1 MAADKI
7 SIIFCSLMVFLC
19 GQPSEG
25 TLKRE
30 EGFFFPK
37 RCFGDLGCFDNS
49 GYWALRQPNK
59 LPQGPEEIGAEF
71 LVNTRQHNDVTKPE
85 IVKYDDM
92 KSVENSSFDPRKKTK
107 ILVHGFLASCK
118 GGQFEAMA
126 AAILDSFDVNVV
138 RVDWSGGNG
147 FPFEQ
152 ATANTRVVG
161 AQIGLFIQ
169 RLCDNFDMQP
179 SDFHVIGHSLGA
191 HTAGYAGSRVE
202 GLGRITGLDPAE
214 PYFQWLHTSIRLD
227 PSDAEF
233 VDVIHTNGESIFS
246 ILVGGSGFGLM
257 QRCGH
262 VDFYPNGGLRQ
273 PGCDNKDLC
282 KDIFRGNIKEITDKV
297 ACSHGRAI
305 SYFIESIRSSG
316 CSFTSVVC
324 GSYKQYSKGEC
335 GSCSSSS
342 GSSTKGAI
350 CAEMGMNAEET
361 LKGQKDVK
369 LFLDTQAQT
378 PFCKN

>member
-1 MAADKI
+1 M
-7 SIIFCSLMVFLC
+7 
-19 GQPSEG
+19 
-25 TLKRE
+25 
-30 EGFFFPK
+30 
-37 RCFGDLGCFDNS
+37 GD
-49 GYWALRQPNK
+49 
-59 LPQGPEEIGAEF
+59 
-71 LVNTRQHNDVTKPE
+71 
-85 IVKYDDM
+85 
-92 KSVENSSFDPRKKTK
+92 
-107 ILVHGFLASCK
+107 IL
-118 GGQFEAMA
+118 
-126 AAILDSFDVNVV
+126 DVNVI
-138 RVDWSGGNG
+138 RVDWSEGNG

-169 RLCDNFDMQP
+169 RLCDQFNMNP
-179 SDFHVIGHSLGA
+179 ADFHIIGHSLGA

-214 PYFQWLHTSIRLD
+214 PYFQWLHSSIRLD

-233 VDVIHTNGESIFS
+233 VDVIHTNGESIFN

-273 PGCDNKDLC
+273 PGCDHKDLC

-305 SYFIESIRSSG
+305 SYFIESLRAAASG
-316 CSFTSVVC
+316 CSFKSTAC
-324 GSYKQYSKGEC
+324 GSYRQFSKGYC
-335 GSCSSSS
+335 GSCSSTNGKSS
-342 GSSTKGAI
+342 KGAVCGAMGI
-350 CAEMGMNAEET
+350 FAEDT
-361 LKGQKDVK
+361 LKGQKDIK
-369 LFLDTQAQT
+369 LFLDTEAQT